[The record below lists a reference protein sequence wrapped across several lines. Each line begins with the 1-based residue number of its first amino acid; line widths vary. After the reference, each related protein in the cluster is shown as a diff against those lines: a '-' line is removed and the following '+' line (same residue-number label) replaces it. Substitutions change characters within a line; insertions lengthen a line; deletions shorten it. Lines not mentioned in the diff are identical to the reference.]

1 MKNVKEYTR
10 AQACKIIA
18 GTSDM
23 DLIKSFSAHENKHV
37 KAYVEHKLN
46 KLMNPEPVEEV
57 DSVEEVTQVEEVR
70 VEKEKTDTVL
80 AEKVV
85 AAVAEELEMID
96 TNSGKTELD
105 LLVERFTK
113 EGKKNPLASARA
125 SLAARAQAEKRR
137 AAKAS

>member
-10 AQACKIIA
+10 AQACKIIT

-57 DSVEEVTQVEEVR
+57 ESVEETVTQVEEVR
-70 VEKEKTDTVL
+70 AEEEKTGTVL
-80 AEKVV
+80 AEEVV

-113 EGKKNPLASARA
+113 EGKKNPLA
-125 SLAARAQAEKRR
+125 
-137 AAKAS
+137 